1 MNTAV
6 CCLCSMDLVREQ
18 LEQLTKEIAAK
29 EAQAEAAWQK
39 YLNATDDSKLQK
51 LEKRYEELK
60 KKGEQLLDQRSAL
73 QTQLL
78 DPGECSPCDALV
90 GLAWLLLPRATAP
103 KLLAVSAWGAVFPP
117 LSELP
122 CRRGAL

>member
-1 MNTAV
+1 
-6 CCLCSMDLVREQ
+6 MDLVKEQ
-18 LEQLTKEIAAK
+18 LEQLTKEIADTK
-29 EAQAEAAWQK
+29 AQAEAIWQAH
-39 YLNATDDSKLQK
+39 LNATDDSKSQK
-51 LEKRYEELK
+51 LKKHYEELK
-60 KKGEQLLDQRSAL
+60 KERKQLLDQRSAL

-78 DPGECSPCDALV
+78 DPGERSPCDALV

-122 CRRGAL
+122 CRRGAQ